1 MQESLQPSPSSSFA
15 VWKTIASVRRI
26 SSSLSVDVLSVSE
39 QYGITYLVANCG
51 GVRRWT
57 YSGEEMRSISRIYPF
72 EQQYHSHEYYEL
84 LYVLDG
90 TVNEWLET
98 ECLCLRRGDA
108 VLLDKNIRHAEQ
120 YLSNASCAFFCMDDQ
135 CVRNL
140 LANDSPFSEGQT
152 VMHFLMN
159 HLAPDSCAAKAYCH
173 FTAIPTET
181 RLLPVEREAN
191 AIIEEM
197 ITKRPGYWLLIQ
209 GYLRRILGLL
219 ETPSVYRNAPVYK
232 VIGGRHRLTSEIQ
245 LQVEARQ
252 GMISKH
258 ELAALLNYNTAY
270 LCRFIK
276 QNFGKSYSEYCLS
289 VRLHYAAQMLRETR
303 WSISA
308 ICDKLGFSNRTYF
321 YKAFEKEYHTTP
333 GNYRNANR

>member
-1 MQESLQPSPSSSFA
+1 MSESLPFSFA
-15 VWKTIASVRRI
+15 VWKTISSARRI
-26 SSSLSVDVLSVSE
+26 ASSLSVDVLSVDA
-39 QYGITYLVANCG
+39 QHGMTYLIANCS

-57 YSGEEMRSISRIYPF
+57 YSGAEMHRISQMLPF

-84 LYVLDG
+84 LYVLYG
-90 TVNEWLET
+90 SVKEWLET
-98 ECLCLRRGDA
+98 ESLYLRRGDA

-120 YLSNASCAFFCMDDQ
+120 YLGNATCVFFCMDDQ

-140 LANDSPFSEGQT
+140 LANDSPFSEGQA

-159 HLAPDSCAAKAYCH
+159 HLAPDSCAVKAYCH
-173 FTAIPTET
+173 FTAVPTET
-181 RLLPVEREAN
+181 KLLPVEKEAN

-232 VIGGRHRLTSEIQ
+232 VIGGRNKLTSEIQ
-245 LQVEARQ
+245 LQIEARQ

-258 ELAALLNYNTAY
+258 ELSALLNYNTAY
-270 LCRFIK
+270 LCRFIR
-276 QNFGKSYSEYCLS
+276 QNFGKSYTEYCLS

-303 WSISA
+303 WSVTA
-308 ICDKLGFSNRTYF
+308 ICDKLGFTNRTYF

-333 GNYRNANR
+333 SDYRDKNQ